1 MGEKILNLD
10 QYVQCRKMLITGF
23 LASVVT
29 VLLGELPIGWTVYP
43 EADNEIVSMLLGC
56 RELSLPQLA
65 LGVLFGAIGIGFQA
79 YGFEGVSRIVSSG
92 GSAKAGKL
100 IHWGAVATGL
110 LGGIVHI
117 LCVALMFVCKTAD
130 LQQGAVIPQSVWD
143 FTLYLVMPV
152 CVVFMPVYYAMC
164 IAMLLAVGK
173 GNTVFPRWAAA
184 LNPLTATVVLN
195 ALPLFA
201 PNTPFVNALNMA
213 NMGIGS
219 LLTFGGM
226 LLLLKKQ
233 K

>member
-1 MGEKILNLD
+1 MDSEKTY
-10 QYVQCRKMLITGF
+10 QWKKMIWIGF

-29 VLLGELPIGWTVYP
+29 VFLGELPIGWTVYP

-56 RELSLPQLA
+56 GNLSLLQLA
-65 LGVLFGAIGIGFQA
+65 FGVLFGAVGIGFQA
-79 YGFEGVSRIVSSG
+79 YGFEGVARIVSSG

-117 LCVALMFVCKTAD
+117 LCVALMFVCKMVD
-130 LQQGAVIPQSVWD
+130 MQNGAAIPQSVWD

-173 GNTVFPRWAAA
+173 GKTVFPRWAAV

-201 PNTPFVNALNMA
+201 PNTPVVNALNMT